1 MLDICSRTLVPL
13 LLPYFPAYEI
23 CFGKLEREHVST
35 HGNLRWRDRDD
46 CYHLL
51 PVSAGTIPKELGA
64 LNKLKILSLAA
75 NGLSG
80 ERLGLQNESSRTLVL
95 PADF

>member
-13 LLPYFPAYEI
+13 LLHYFPAYET
-23 CFGKLEREHVST
+23 CFGNLGREHVST
-35 HGNLRWRDRDD
+35 HGNLHWGDG